1 MPLAFHSISHGQ
13 IAFGF
18 FNIDTDMMLLNDHFF
33 FADDLSEL
41 IGSIASQP
49 GDGPADILLDAY
61 TLDISRMGSLMGAIR
76 GTDLGGF
83 IGEVYRRFPFP
94 REEEKFKQQPEGFD
108 NRHIVEEI
116 VRRYADM
123 RPIHVVADK
132 LRCTVEFGGYL
143 FDREGFH
150 ALVLYLWAG
159 GYPRWRDNLR
169 PAYVMEMKKRIER
182 SGDPLFAGLGGKM
195 AEDRKA

>member
-18 FNIDTDMMLLNDHFF
+18 FNIDTDMMLLDVHFF
-33 FADDLSEL
+33 FAEDLSAM
-41 IGSIASQP
+41 IGDMASRSGERP
-49 GDGPADILLDAY
+49 VDMLLDAY
-61 TLDISRMGSLMGAIR
+61 TLDISRIGNLMGAIR
-76 GTDLGGF
+76 GIDFGGF

-94 REEEKFKQQPEGFD
+94 REEEKFKQQPEGFE
-108 NRHIVEEI
+108 NRGIVEDI
-116 VRRYADM
+116 IRRYAGM
-123 RPIHVVADK
+123 RPIHIIADSVSG
-132 LRCTVEFGGYL
+132 TVDIGGYL

-182 SGDPLFAGLGGKM
+182 SGNPLFAGLGAKL
-195 AEDRKA
+195 AKDREA